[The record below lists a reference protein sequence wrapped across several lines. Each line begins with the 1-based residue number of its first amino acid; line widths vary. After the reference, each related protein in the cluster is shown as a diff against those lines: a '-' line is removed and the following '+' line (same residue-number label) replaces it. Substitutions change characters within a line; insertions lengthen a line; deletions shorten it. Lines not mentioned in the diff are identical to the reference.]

1 MEKKNLVPTIV
12 GVAVSLGLVYLI
24 VRVASAGWTAGRK

>member
-1 MEKKNLVPTIV
+1 MKKNLVPTVV
-12 GVAVSLGLVYLI
+12 GVAVSLGVLYLM